1 MPPKGESTTLPPG
14 MDETA
19 NNSDADLRARDEWV
33 AGLDLEGKE
42 ELLFEIDMLL
52 RGLDRFFNLDN
63 LFFSNREEIIQRD
76 FTEEM
81 GIVTQLLKRLVSL
94 TAKLLD
100 NSGPGDHHFQRFVQA
115 QVADDLVRDMIVE
128 KSLSQDTPRQSL
140 YLLHD
145 GLSQV
150 QVITEAL
157 HVKERIAYPIF
168 KSIGEIIRR
177 QILLNRYFN
186 PLQQMSFSPTYDR
199 IHNRIIRDIVKA
211 IPHGTLQRRI
221 SFVFLAFFRLLHYLR
236 FINPKSADLGYLK
249 SSLLVFALIRSE
261 ARAFLPYLDHGFKDQ
276 LFDFEGNLE
285 ADASMEIVTAE
296 INDRAVAL
304 ASELDSLSY
313 QMTMELQKVSA
324 EELANASEI
333 TRVLQLRGM
342 VENAHGILQGF
353 FQQAVVNL
361 ARIFEPD
368 IEGRTIFPHF
378 ESRKAQSKRLL
389 EDVMAFRTIMSLF
402 EERMETDPN
411 LQIYPHAVAYLKALK
426 RFLEYFKDN
435 TMLLLRFN
443 DLTEFGE
450 FLRVVHVLTPGQ
462 LKDGQMMQAF
472 LLRTKPFR
480 IYVETTIAQIR
491 QRQDLDGVDAN
502 MRRVRHL
509 VETFIAQADS
519 DEAAAE
525 RSNPYQN
532 PPAQE

>member
-1 MPPKGESTTLPPG
+1 
-14 MDETA
+14 
-19 NNSDADLRARDEWV
+19 N
-33 AGLDLEGKE
+33 
-42 ELLFEIDMLL
+42 
-52 RGLDRFFNLDN
+52 
-63 LFFSNREEIIQRD
+63 
-76 FTEEM
+76 
-81 GIVTQLLKRLVSL
+81 
-94 TAKLLD
+94 
-100 NSGPGDHHFQRFVQA
+100 
-115 QVADDLVRDMIVE
+115 
-128 KSLSQDTPRQSL
+128 QDTPRQSL

-145 GLSQV
+145 GLSHV
-150 QVITEAL
+150 QVLTEAL
-157 HVKERIAYPIF
+157 FHKERIAYNVF
-168 KSIGEIIRR
+168 KAAGEIIRR
-177 QILLNRYFN
+177 EILLNKYFN
-186 PLQQMSFSPTYDR
+186 PLQQMAFSPTYDR
-199 IHNRIIRDIVKA
+199 IHNRIIRDIVRA
-211 IPHGTLQRRI
+211 IPHATLQRRI

-261 ARAFLPYLDHGFKDQ
+261 ARAVLPYLEHGFKDQ

-285 ADASMEIVTAE
+285 PDPSMEIITAE
-296 INDRAVAL
+296 VNDHSVAL
-304 ASELDSLSY
+304 AAELDSLAY

-450 FLRVVHVLTPGQ
+450 FLRVVHMLTASQ

-491 QRQDLDGVDAN
+491 QREDLKSVDPN

-509 VETFIAQADS
+509 VETFLAQTAS
-519 DEAAAE
+519 DEAQAA
-525 RSNPYQN
+525 STNPYQN
-532 PPAQE
+532 PQSAE

>member
-1 MPPKGESTTLPPG
+1 
-14 MDETA
+14 MDEFA
-19 NNSDADLRARDEWV
+19 QNDEALRARDLWV
-33 AGLDLEGKE
+33 RSLDLEGKE

-63 LFFSNREEIIQRD
+63 LFFTNRQEVIQRD
-76 FTEEM
+76 FTDEL
-81 GIVTQLLKRLVSL
+81 GIVTQLLKRIGSL
-94 TAKLLD
+94 TGRLLE
-100 NSGPGDHHFQRFVQA
+100 NSGPGDHHFQRFIET
-115 QVADDLVRDMIVE
+115 QVADDLVRDMLVE
-128 KSLSQDTPRQSL
+128 KSLAQDNPRQSL

-145 GLSQV
+145 GLAQV
-150 QVITEAL
+150 AVLTESL
-157 HVKERIAYPIF
+157 FQKERIAYRVF
-168 KSIGEIIRR
+168 KSVGEIIRR
-177 QILLNRYFN
+177 EILLNKYFN
-186 PLQQMSFSPTYDR
+186 PLQQMAFSPTYDR
-199 IHNRIIRDIVKA
+199 IHNRIIRDIVRA
-211 IPHGTLQRRI
+211 IPHATLQRRI

-261 ARAFLPYLDHGFKDQ
+261 ARALLPYLEHGFKDQ

-285 ADASMEIVTAE
+285 PDASMETITADVNDHAVT
-296 INDRAVAL
+296 L
-304 ASELDSLSY
+304 AAELDSLSY

-342 VENAHGILQGF
+342 VENAHGILQAF

-378 ESRKAQSKRLL
+378 ESRKQQSKRLL
-389 EDVMAFRTIMSLF
+389 EDVMAFRTIMNLF

-450 FLRVVHVLTPGQ
+450 FLRVVHVLTPSQ
-462 LKDGQMMQAF
+462 LKDGQTMQAF

-480 IYVETTIAQIR
+480 IYVEATIAQIR
-491 QRQDLDGVDAN
+491 QREDLKEVQPN
-502 MRRVRHL
+502 LRRVRHM
-509 VETFIAQADS
+509 VETFIAQSAS
-519 DEAAAE
+519 DEAQAAH
-525 RSNPYQN
+525 SNPYQN
-532 PPAQE
+532 PQAAK